1 MIDTYRP
8 IETPEGVELRLRVAG
23 PPARGVAWTIDLL
36 LRTVGYAV
44 LGIPAAALGRAGAG
58 VMFLVLFLGEW
69 FYPTL
74 FEVYA
79 GGATPGK
86 KLVGLAVVH
95 DDGTPV
101 GWSAAL
107 LRNLLRFAD
116 FLPVA
121 YGFGLVTMLVH
132 PRFKRLGDMAAGTVV
147 VYDERTERALRAVD
161 AAPEPPPVPLDPE
174 EQRAVVAFAERMPLW
189 GPARAE
195 ELASLAAPLVGA
207 RGPAAVARLAGIANW
222 LVGRRGEIGREPA
235 ASRGRR

>member
-23 PPARGVAWTIDLL
+23 PPARGVAWTIDVL
-36 LRTVGYAV
+36 LRTTGYAV
-44 LGIPAAALGRAGAG
+44 LSMPAALLGRAGAG
-58 VMFLVLFLGEW
+58 MMFLVVFLGEW
-69 FYPTL
+69 FYPVL
-74 FEVYA
+74 FEVFA
-79 GGATPGK
+79 HGATPGK

-101 GWSAAL
+101 GWSGAL

-132 PRFKRLGDMAAGTVV
+132 PRFKRLGDLAAGTVV
-147 VYDERTERALRAVD
+147 VYDERAERPLRAVD
-161 AAPEPPPVPLDPE
+161 AAPQPPPVPLEPE

-207 RGPAAVARLAGIANW
+207 QGPAAVERLAGIANW
-222 LVGRRGEIGREPA
+222 LVGRRGSRV
-235 ASRGRR
+235 SRGSR

>member
-1 MIDTYRP
+1 VLDTYRA

-23 PPARGVAWTIDLL
+23 PPARALAWAIDLT
-36 LRTVGYAV
+36 LRLFGYGV
-44 LGIPAAALGRAGAG
+44 LSLPLVPLGRVGTG
-58 VMFLVLFLGEW
+58 LFFLVLFLGEW
-69 FYPTL
+69 FYPVL

-101 GWSAAL
+101 GWSGSL

-121 YGFGLVTMLVH
+121 YGFGLATMLVH
-132 PRFKRLGDMAAGTVV
+132 PQFKRLGDLAAGTVV
-147 VYDERTERALRAVD
+147 VHEERSERALRAVE
-161 AAPEPPPVPLDPE
+161 AVPQPPPVPLEPD
-174 EQRAVVAFAERMPLW
+174 EQRAVLAFAERMPTW

-207 RGPAAVARLAGIANW
+207 RGAPAVERLAGIANW
-222 LVGRRGEIGREPA
+222 LVGRRGPG
-235 ASRGRR
+235 

>member
-1 MIDTYRP
+1 VLDTYRA

-23 PPARGVAWTIDLL
+23 PPARALAWAIDVTLRLFGYGVLSLPLL
-36 LRTVGYAV
+36 V
-44 LGIPAAALGRAGAG
+44 LGRVGTGLYL
-58 VMFLVLFLGEW
+58 LVLFLGEW
-69 FYPTL
+69 FYPVL

-101 GWSAAL
+101 GWSGAL

-121 YGFGLVTMLVH
+121 YGFGLATMLVH
-132 PRFKRLGDMAAGTVV
+132 PQFKRLGDLAAGTVV
-147 VYDERTERALRAVD
+147 VHEERSERALRVVEAL
-161 AAPEPPPVPLDPE
+161 PQPPPVPLEPD
-174 EQRAVVAFAERMPLW
+174 EQRAVLAFAERMPTW

-207 RGPAAVARLAGIANW
+207 RGPLAVERLAGIANW
-222 LVGRRGEIGREPA
+222 LVGRRGPG
-235 ASRGRR
+235 